1 MNIPQDIVK
10 SLKLVHHAADDL
22 GCSIAMVKLGCMYND
37 GLHGAPIDKVRGRK
51 YLVDAIKMGN
61 VGARTNLAFI
71 ENKDGNIDLAIRHW
85 KLAAA
90 AGDTISTKNLWKC
103 FQQGLLEKAE
113 LEETLRAHK
122 EACDAMNSVERER
135 RKLLDA
141 TEESGNALHEL
152 LRFYYQGDIN
162 AKQLKAAMK
171 AHQNGN
177 LSSGSE

>member
-61 VGARTNLAFI
+61 TLARYTLGMI
-71 ENKDGNIDLAIRHW
+71 EEEEENIDLAIRHW

-90 AGDTISTKNLWKC
+90 AGEDFSVKKLWTC
-103 FQQGLLEKAE
+103 FFKGNLEKAD

-122 EACDAMNSVERER
+122 DACDTMNSVERER
-135 RKLLDA
+135 CKLFEKTRKERKDCFLE
-141 TEESGNALHEL
+141 TT
-152 LRFYYQGDIN
+152 IM
-162 AKQLKAAMK
+162 AK
-171 AHQNGN
+171 
-177 LSSGSE
+177 

>member
-61 VGARTNLAFI
+61 TLARYTLGMI
-71 ENKDGNIDLAIRHW
+71 EEEEGNSDLAIRHW

-90 AGDTISTKNLWKC
+90 AGEDFSVKKLWTC
-103 FQQGLLEKAE
+103 FFKGNLEKAD

-122 EACDAMNSVERER
+122 DACDTMNSVERER
-135 RKLLDA
+135 CKLFEKTRKERKDSLLLLLF
-141 TEESGNALHEL
+141 GN
-152 LRFYYQGDIN
+152 YYNGEMN
-162 AKQLKAAMK
+162 AKQLTEALKVY
-171 AHQNGN
+171 QSLN
-177 LSSGSE
+177 E